1 MTYLI
6 NVSNVTFGHECLI
19 YWHEAVILACSNSW
33 ASCPISGFPHRRN
46 SNLRTVERYAITI
59 SVTVRSL
66 RTFWARVVR
75 VRILTV
81 RILSVRILAVRILS
95 VRILTVRILTV
106 RILTVRILT
115 GHRFY
120 IGRTQADRTEGEKRG
135 WRTDGVICIE
145 GNRLWHSGWREAGLA
160 R

>member
-1 MTYLI
+1 MAIVAEKQPSVAFPIKMHYEFMTYLI
-6 NVSNVTFGHECLI
+6 NVSNVPFGRGCLI
-19 YWHEAVILACSNSW
+19 YWHEAVILARGNSW
-33 ASCPISGFPHRRN
+33 ASCSMSGFPYRRN

-66 RTFWARVVR
+66 RAFWARVVR

-115 GHRFY
+115 VR
-120 IGRTQADRTEGEKRG
+120 ISP
-135 WRTDGVICIE
+135 
-145 GNRLWHSGWREAGLA
+145 WHPG
-160 R
+160 